1 MSTPSPLDHPD
12 VQVQLQAWRRDGAWR
27 ADPARFHYLEALA
40 QRLRAQGA
48 GVRQLLQDKL
58 HTGLADYAQ
67 RLAQAR
73 EAVAT
78 EAAPWIAHK
87 PALARQLRSLQ
98 AVGDLP
104 GLKRL
109 AAQATGEVGCAPL
122 AQLNATLAQ
131 SSPTL
136 REAQAA
142 GTDAAA
148 VAGREELSAV
158 RRFRRV
164 WASGRSQDQLARAST
179 RKPLNAGPLNSHA
192 LVLQALDL
200 MQELSPDYLR
210 HFLLHVESLQW
221 LEAVRDAPPPA
232 VKVGKVGKPR
242 KRSRPGG

>member
-1 MSTPSPLDHPD
+1 MSASAPLDHPD
-12 VQVQLQAWRRDGAWR
+12 AQAQLQAWRREGAWR

-40 QRLRAQGA
+40 QRLQVQGA
-48 GVRQLLQDKL
+48 GVREQLLVKL
-58 HTGLADYAQ
+58 HSGMADYAQ

-78 EAAPWIAHK
+78 EAAALLAHK
-87 PALARQLRSLQ
+87 PALSRQLRSLQ

-109 AAQATGEVGCAPL
+109 AAQATGELGCAPL

-131 SSPTL
+131 ASPTL

-179 RKPLNAGPLNSHA
+179 RKPVNAGPLNSHA

-221 LEAVRDAPPPA
+221 LQAVRDAPPP
-232 VKVGKVGKPR
+232 VVTGGKVS
-242 KRSRPGG
+242 KRRRSAG

>member
-1 MSTPSPLDHPD
+1 MSTSAPLDHPD
-12 VQVQLQAWRRDGAWR
+12 AQAQLQAWRREGAWR
-27 ADPARFHYLEALA
+27 ADPLRFHYLEALA
-40 QRLRAQGA
+40 QRLQAQGPD
-48 GVRQLLQDKL
+48 VREQLQVKL
-58 HTGLADYAQ
+58 HSGMADYAQ

-78 EAAPWIAHK
+78 EAAALLAHK
-87 PALARQLRSLQ
+87 PALGRQLRSLQ

-109 AAQATGEVGCAPL
+109 AAQATGEAGCAPL

-131 SSPTL
+131 ASPTL

-142 GTDAAA
+142 GTDA

-200 MQELSPDYLR
+200 MQELSPDYLS

-221 LEAVRDAPPPA
+221 LQAVRDAPPPV
-232 VKVGKVGKPR
+232 VKVSKVS
-242 KRSRPGG
+242 KRRRSVG

>member
-1 MSTPSPLDHPD
+1 MSATLLLDHPD
-12 VQVQLQAWRRDGAWR
+12 AQAQLQAWRREGVWR
-27 ADPARFHYLEALA
+27 ADPARFYYLEALA
-40 QRLRAQGA
+40 QRLQAQGV
-48 GVRQLLQDKL
+48 GVRALLQDKL
-58 HTGLADYAQ
+58 RMGLVDYAQ

-78 EAAPWIAHK
+78 EAAPLLALK

-98 AVGDLP
+98 TVGDVP

-109 AAQATGEVGCAPL
+109 AAQATGVVDCALL
-122 AQLNATLAQ
+122 AQLNAAWAQ
-131 SSPTL
+131 TSPTL

-142 GTDAAA
+142 GSGAAT

-164 WASGRSQDQLARAST
+164 WASGRSQDQLARASA
-179 RKPLNAGPLNSHA
+179 RKPVNAGPLNSHA

-200 MQELSPDYLR
+200 MQELSPDYLH

-221 LEAVRDAPPPA
+221 LQAVRDAPPPVA
-232 VKVGKVGKPR
+232 KVGKVS
-242 KRSRPGG
+242 KRRRPVG

>member
-1 MSTPSPLDHPD
+1 MSTPLPLDHPD
-12 VQVQLQAWRRDGAWR
+12 AQSQLQAWRREGAWR

-40 QRLRAQGA
+40 QRLQVQGA
-48 GVRQLLQDKL
+48 GVREQLLVKL
-58 HTGLADYAQ
+58 HSGMADYAQ

-78 EAAPWIAHK
+78 EAAPLLAHK
-87 PALARQLRSLQ
+87 PALGRQLRSLQ
-98 AVGDLP
+98 AAGDVP
-104 GLKRL
+104 GFKRL
-109 AAQATGEVGCAPL
+109 AAQATGELGCAPL

-131 SSPTL
+131 ASPTL

-221 LEAVRDAPPPA
+221 LQAVRDAPPP
-232 VKVGKVGKPR
+232 VVTGGKVS
-242 KRSRPGG
+242 KRRRSAG

>member
-1 MSTPSPLDHPD
+1 MSTPLPLDHPD
-12 VQVQLQAWRRDGAWR
+12 AQAQLQAWRREGAWR

-40 QRLRAQGA
+40 QRLQAQGA
-48 GVRQLLQDKL
+48 AVRAQLQDQL
-58 HTGLADYAQ
+58 HAGLIDYAQ

-73 EAVAT
+73 EVVAT
-78 EAAPWIAHK
+78 EAAPLLAHK
-87 PALARQLRSLQ
+87 PTLGRQLRSLQ
-98 AVGDLP
+98 AVGDVP

-109 AAQATGEVGCAPL
+109 ASQTTAQVNCASL
-122 AQLNATLAQ
+122 AQLNAALAQ
-131 SSPTL
+131 ASPTL

-221 LEAVRDAPPPA
+221 LQAVRDAPPPV
-232 VKVGKVGKPR
+232 VKVSKRRRSVG
-242 KRSRPGG
+242 

>member
-1 MSTPSPLDHPD
+1 MSAPLPLDHPD
-12 VQVQLQAWRRDGAWR
+12 AQAQLQAWRREGAWR
-27 ADPARFHYLEALA
+27 ADPLCFHYLEALA
-40 QRLRAQGA
+40 QRLQAQGA
-48 GVRQLLQDKL
+48 GVREQLQDKL
-58 HTGLADYAQ
+58 HAGLIDYAQ

-78 EAAPWIAHK
+78 EAALLLAHK
-87 PALARQLRSLQ
+87 PALGRQLRSLQ

-109 AAQATGEVGCAPL
+109 AAQATGELGCAPL

-131 SSPTL
+131 ASPTL

-221 LEAVRDAPPPA
+221 LQAVRDAPPP
-232 VKVGKVGKPR
+232 VVTGGKVS
-242 KRSRPGG
+242 KRRRSAG

>member
-1 MSTPSPLDHPD
+1 MSTSAPLDHPD
-12 VQVQLQAWRRDGAWR
+12 AQAQLQAWRREGAWR
-27 ADPARFHYLEALA
+27 ADPLHFHYLEALA
-40 QRLRAQGA
+40 QRLQAQGK
-48 GVRQLLQDKL
+48 GVREQLQVKL
-58 HTGLADYAQ
+58 HSGMADYAQ

-73 EAVAT
+73 EAVVT
-78 EAAPWIAHK
+78 EAAALLAQK
-87 PALARQLRSLQ
+87 PALGRQLRSLQ

-109 AAQATGEVGCAPL
+109 AAQSTAELGCAPL

-131 SSPTL
+131 ASPTL
-136 REAQAA
+136 REAQATGA
-142 GTDAAA
+142 DAAA

-164 WASGRSQDQLARAST
+164 WASGRSQDQLARASA

-221 LEAVRDAPPPA
+221 LQAVRDAPPPV
-232 VKVGKVGKPR
+232 VKVSKVS
-242 KRSRPGG
+242 KRRRSVG